1 MMTVKW
7 QDKKL
12 VSILTAMHDNFR
24 MMYTGKKSRKM
35 GEPVLLPKPVL
46 DCNKGMG
53 CGGGVVDTMDQQRIS
68 YCVVCRYL
76 KAYKIF

>member
-1 MMTVKW
+1 MMYV
-7 QDKKL
+7 
-12 VSILTAMHDNFR
+12 
-24 MMYTGKKSRKM
+24 YTGKTRRKT

-68 YCVVCRYL
+68 YSLVCCYL